1 MKSEKICMYAEM
13 VLAVFLVLLL
23 LRISIHRT
31 VQTISPN
38 TQPKLAIVIDDFG
51 NNSAGTEEMLA
62 LPIPFTGAVM
72 PQMLTKINC
81 WIMVKLLYFISLWR
95 HTQVREVG

>member
-13 VLAVFLVLLL
+13 VLAVFWYFYFLEFPYIEQL
-23 LRISIHRT
+23 
-31 VQTISPN
+31 QTISPN

-62 LPIPFTGAVM
+62 LPIPFTG
-72 PQMLTKINC
+72 Q
-81 WIMVKLLYFISLWR
+81 
-95 HTQVREVG
+95 